1 MKTGWIGQ
9 RELPKSRVELDI
21 TIATQTYRYLR
32 EMRMSTANKN
42 LEKDEV
48 TSPESDDFKY
58 EEVSLE
64 DEWSLT
70 EGEEDLE
77 ATVKAIQGREETTAA
92 AAASRPNV
100 SHITDQPEAADAF
113 IRKFLYQMGMTETLD
128 CFQTEWTEV
137 VQKGLVDALRFFA
150 VPQVYTDNRRLYGEL
165 KNAQQEREEY
175 RRAATAAAETL
186 ARAQKARDLQRLQ
199 HKRVVQEKN
208 RLIEEMRRLKVQC
221 DRQEP
226 AVKRMNEKYQ
236 AVLRQTMQV
245 TLDRDKAVGLAR
257 SAQQDFDFCGGTSE
271 EGTANRT
278 EETSVNGTTHYVIH
292 PRPPTPVNTPKSQA
306 RVHVQRATT
315 EY

>member
-1 MKTGWIGQ
+1 
-9 RELPKSRVELDI
+9 
-21 TIATQTYRYLR
+21 
-32 EMRMSTANKN
+32 MSTANKN
-42 LEKDEV
+42 QEKDEV
-48 TSPESDDFKY
+48 TSTESDEFKY
-58 EEVSLE
+58 EELSLE
-64 DEWSLT
+64 DDWSLT

-77 ATVKAIQGREETTAA
+77 ATVKAIQGREEA

-100 SHITDQPEAADAF
+100 SLLTHQPEAADAF
-113 IRKFLYQMGMTETLD
+113 IRKFLHQMDMKETLD
-128 CFQTEWTEV
+128 CFQTEWTER
-137 VQKGLVDALRFFA
+137 VQKGLVDTLRFYA
-150 VPQVYTDNRRLYGEL
+150 VPEVYTENQLLYGEL

-236 AVLRQTMQV
+236 AVLKQTVQV
-245 TLDRDKAVGLAR
+245 TLDGGKAIGLAK
-257 SAQQDFDFCGGTSE
+257 SAQHDVDICGGTSE
-271 EGTANRT
+271 EGTAKRT
-278 EETSVNGTTHYVIH
+278 EEKSLNGRTHYVIH
-292 PRPPTPVNTPKSQA
+292 PIPPTPVNTPMSQP
-306 RVHVQRATT
+306 RVQVQKATT

>member
-1 MKTGWIGQ
+1 
-9 RELPKSRVELDI
+9 
-21 TIATQTYRYLR
+21 
-32 EMRMSTANKN
+32 MSTADKTQEN
-42 LEKDEV
+42 DEV
-48 TSPESDDFKY
+48 TSTESDDFKY
-58 EEVSLE
+58 EELSLK
-64 DEWSLT
+64 DDWSLT

-77 ATVKAIQGREETTAA
+77 ATVKAIQGREKAI

-100 SHITDQPEAADAF
+100 SHITQQPEAADFF

-128 CFQTEWTEV
+128 CFQTEWPEM
-137 VQKGLVDALRFFA
+137 VQKGLVDMSSFCA
-150 VPQVYTDNRRLYGEL
+150 VPEVYTENQLLYGEL

-236 AVLRQTMQV
+236 AVLKQTMQV
-245 TLDRDKAVGLAR
+245 TLDGDKAA
-257 SAQQDFDFCGGTSE
+257 AQLDFCGGTSE
-271 EGTANRT
+271 GGAATRT
-278 EETSVNGTTHYVIH
+278 KEKSLNGTTHYVIH
-292 PRPPTPVNTPKSQA
+292 SRPLTPVNAPMSQP
-306 RVHVQRATT
+306 RVQMQKEPT